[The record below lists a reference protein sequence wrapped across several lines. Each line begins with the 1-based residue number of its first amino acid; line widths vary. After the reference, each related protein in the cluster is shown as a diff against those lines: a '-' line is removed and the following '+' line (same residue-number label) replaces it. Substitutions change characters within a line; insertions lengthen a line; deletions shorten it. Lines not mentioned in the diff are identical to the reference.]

1 MNSEASFSIEMLKL
15 LTGALKDTKIGV
27 NQGEVSRRNSSS
39 FNKSMHRSN
48 IR

>member
-27 NQGEVSRRNSSS
+27 NQGEV
-39 FNKSMHRSN
+39 
-48 IR
+48 